1 MASTTKNT
9 AAPGGPISPDSPCLR
24 TASPP
29 GIGSPDCADH
39 PFVRGRD
46 SSIATKIIAQIGGS
60 RATAATSDHHAARL
74 VFQNAS
80 DPADYALATCPAAGS
95 PATPRKLFGRVSGS
109 YISSAGWS

>member
-1 MASTTKNT
+1 MAPATKNT

-46 SSIATKIIAQIGGS
+46 SSIATKIIAQIDGYARGYHMVAS
-60 RATAATSDHHAARL
+60 RFRNPSSPRSANMQPPGLNIHA
-74 VFQNAS
+74 
-80 DPADYALATCPAAGS
+80 
-95 PATPRKLFGRVSGS
+95 
-109 YISSAGWS
+109 